1 MAIKISNFDGYF
13 SSYSTSTNDAYL
25 ILDNNSFKINKLTYN
40 EDPLEIK
47 SINKIY
53 WDWFIYFKSILF
65 KKIKLECD
73 NNIYIGNINS
83 VNLSYNNYYES
94 NPRYL
99 INYNYTNNTATND
112 YIYCNPVVDNY
123 NENKIESL
131 NITFNSLDGKNFNIS
146 LSASMLMYISIY
158 HLTNNPNDFGHESI

>member
-1 MAIKISNFDGYF
+1 MNYKISDFDGYF
-13 SSYSTSTNDAYL
+13 SGYSTSANDAYL
-25 ILDNNSFKINKLTYN
+25 IIDNKSYNILDLTYN
-40 EDPLEIK
+40 EVPLEVK

-65 KKIKLECD
+65 KKIKLKCE

-83 VNLSYNNYYES
+83 VNLSYNNYYSS

-99 INYNYTNNTATND
+99 IHYDYNNH
-112 YIYCNPVVDNY
+112 VVDNY
-123 NENKIESL
+123 NYNYVVDNENNIESL
-131 NITFNSLDGKNFNIS
+131 NIIFNSLDGKNFNIS